1 MYRFVKVLSGLHVN
15 GASKLLVSQMS
26 QCRPADIL
34 AINLQ
39 DLGGQHGTNVSCWP
53 KISSEGQGI
62 IQDGREVIPEHYPVV
77 PAKLADVADVGG
89 TASHDGLRDFSPCHI
104 DLVAGARP
112 N

>member
-1 MYRFVKVLSGLHVN
+1 MN
-15 GASKLLVSQMS
+15 GASELLVSQMS

-62 IQDGREVIPEHYPVV
+62 IREGREVILEHYLVI
-77 PAKLADVADVGG
+77 PAKLADVADVGSAAG
-89 TASHDGLRDFSPCHI
+89 HDGFWDFSSCHV